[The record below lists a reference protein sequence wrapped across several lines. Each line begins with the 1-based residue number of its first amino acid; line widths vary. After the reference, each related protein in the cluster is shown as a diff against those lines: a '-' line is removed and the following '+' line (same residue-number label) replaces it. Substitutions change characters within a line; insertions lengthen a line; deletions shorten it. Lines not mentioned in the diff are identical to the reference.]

1 MKDVSFNDAYV
12 FLDSLPSIEKDIM
25 ELVFTSDIQIND
37 KDFAVIVSRA
47 LGIDVKKASYRQSRL
62 ITKLKSFGR

>member
-25 ELVFTSDIQIND
+25 ELVFSSDIRID
-37 KDFAVIVSRA
+37 DTDFAVIVSRA
-47 LGIDVKKASYRQSRL
+47 LGIDVKKAAYRQSRL
-62 ITKLKSFGR
+62 IAKLKSFGK